1 MLREGATVSQ
11 AGRSLSSVGS
21 LGVRRSVSVGDKIR
35 ALVVVLA
42 IVAGLLMAVGSRN
55 ARHFGGQAV
64 FVAGWSL
71 ALLSGL
77 VLVQNY

>member
-1 MLREGATVSQ
+1 MLSE
-11 AGRSLSSVGS
+11 
-21 LGVRRSVSVGDKIR
+21 IR

-42 IVAGLLMAVGSRN
+42 IVAGLLMAVGSRD
-55 ARHFGGQAV
+55 ARKFGGQAV